1 MDSIKSSIVSEAQ
14 HFDSTQLAKLRAMHD
29 FKQLGKTLDA
39 QESKLIDQMLED
51 YKQSREQ
58 MYNLAK
64 KLALIDS
71 DSHLRGEV
79 ALVTLAAPES
89 NSTSER

>member
-1 MDSIKSSIVSEAQ
+1 
-14 HFDSTQLAKLRAMHD
+14 
-29 FKQLGKTLDA
+29 
-39 QESKLIDQMLED
+39 MLED

-79 ALVTLAAPES
+79 ALVTLAAPEC